1 MSRIFAALACGALGA
16 VLVYLIGAW
25 AGSDWLYPHSNL
37 CGIYGALFTGP
48 LGLATGAAIGWRR
61 SRPQDR

>member
-1 MSRIFAALACGALGA
+1 LLGA
-16 VLVYLIGAW
+16 VLGYLIGAW
-25 AGSDWLYPHSNL
+25 AGCDWLYPDSNL

-48 LGLATGAAIGWRR
+48 LGLATGAVIGWRR

>member
-1 MSRIFAALACGALGA
+1 MLG
-16 VLVYLIGAW
+16 YLIGAW
-25 AGSDWLYPHSNL
+25 AGCDWLYPDSNL

-48 LGLATGAAIGWRR
+48 LGLATGAVIGWRR